1 MRVNFAFP
9 GMKLSP
15 VVCGALLLSASFG
28 SFAAGGSSS
37 ISGQVAGADG
47 KGIPDA
53 VVFVQTAENSPSAP
67 AGVAI
72 QATMDQ
78 IEKTFVPG
86 LLPIVVGT
94 RVRFPNHDQ
103 IHHHVYSFSRTKTF
117 ELPLYK
123 GEDAPPVLFDK
134 VGVVKVGC
142 NIHDWMSGII
152 LVLPTPYF
160 AKTDAD
166 GKFALEDLPPGHYN
180 IVAWHEL
187 SKAKPEDTVQ
197 SVNVFAG
204 AEARAA
210 EANFTLSLS
219 AARARPA
226 IRGSRREP

>member
-1 MRVNFAFP
+1 M
-9 GMKLSP
+9 
-15 VVCGALLLSASFG
+15 ALLAAPLSVFPA
-28 SFAAGGSSS
+28 GSSM
-37 ISGQVAGADG
+37 ITGRVTGTDG
-47 KGIPDA
+47 KGLAEA
-53 VVFVQTAENSPSAP
+53 VVFVQGPTSSPRTP
-67 AGVAI
+67 DGVAL

-94 RVRFPNHDQ
+94 RVRFPNRDQ

-142 NIHDWMSGII
+142 NIHDWMSSII
-152 LVLPTPYF
+152 LVLPSPYF
-160 AKTDAD
+160 AQTDAD
-166 GKFALEDLPPGHYN
+166 GRFALEDLPPGQYDV
-180 IVAWHEL
+180 VAWHEL

-197 SVNVFAG
+197 SVNVFTG
-204 AEARAA
+204 EEARAA
-210 EANFTLSLS
+210 EVSFTLSLS

>member
-1 MRVNFAFP
+1 
-9 GMKLSP
+9 
-15 VVCGALLLSASFG
+15 LLVSSAG
-28 SFAAGGSSS
+28 VAAESSS
-37 ISGQVAGADG
+37 ITGRVTGVDG
-47 KGIPDA
+47 KGIADA
-53 VVFVQTAENSPSAP
+53 IVFVQEANGSPGTP
-67 AGVAI
+67 DGVAL

-160 AKTDAD
+160 ARSDAE
-166 GKFALEDLPPGHYN
+166 GHFMLEELPPGHYN
-180 IVAWHEL
+180 VVAWHEL

-204 AEARAA
+204 AAARAP
-210 EANFTLSLS
+210 EVSFTLSLNP
-219 AARARPA
+219 ARSRPA
-226 IRGSRREP
+226 VRGSRREP